1 MIKNILKRMIAL
13 SLAGCLVLTGCNKQ
27 QTEKTDTAE
36 HTQEWKTAE
45 TTPFGRYPEEVIYT
59 LGKMTGMNNS
69 NLPKGDTYED
79 NGYTRYL
86 KKQLNIQNK
95 DVFEAG
101 ENDNYQETVS
111 MTIASRELPDVM
123 VVNDMDMLQL
133 LVDNDLIEDLTQ
145 VYEDCTSSRIKDIYN
160 SYGSEIL
167 DNVTFDGKLMALPE
181 TNIDDGPSLC
191 WLRKDWMDKLGL
203 DAPETVEDVENIVH
217 EFVQKDPGGNGKGE
231 TVGLVCDDELTG
243 GCGYS
248 YEYQNDIIFASFG
261 AFPKQW
267 IYNKDGEVVYG
278 SVQNEAKAALGKL
291 RQMYQQGT
299 LDNNFLMR
307 ESSNIIELIV
317 SGKCGSFFGPWW
329 SPNNPLMSAMQKN
342 PNAEWQ
348 PYLIQTDKDG
358 QTSFASQN
366 PNDKYVVVRKGYKHP
381 EIVMKIVS
389 VLFDD
394 LRYDEEDVR
403 EMERYYQDNVDPTAR
418 PLAINVDY
426 KDALMRCYD
435 SLKDAIQGRKKLEDL
450 GLLEGAYYISCSKYL
465 DRKKDTSAQRS
476 WEDWAAY
483 ASRMTA
489 CSVLRKGQTRQVKS
503 LFFGETKTMK
513 SNWWRLEELEKK
525 VYLEIVTGQK
535 PLSYFDE
542 FVKEWNRQGGEKIR
556 GEVAQELKGK

>member
-27 QTEKTDTAE
+27 QTEKKDTAE

-358 QTSFASQN
+358 RTSFASQN

-450 GLLEGAYYISCSKYL
+450 GLLEGAYYISCSKYI
-465 DRKKDTSAQRS
+465 DRKKDTSAQKS

>member
-13 SLAGCLVLTGCNKQ
+13 SLASCLVLTGCNKQ

-167 DNVTFDGKLMALPE
+167 DNVTFNGKLMALPE

-465 DRKKDTSAQRS
+465 DRKKDTSAQKS

-525 VYLEIVTGQK
+525 AYLEIVTVQK

-556 GEVAQELKGK
+556 GEVAQELKRK

>member
-1 MIKNILKRMIAL
+1 MIAL

-123 VVNDMDMLQL
+123 VVNDMEMLQL

-203 DAPETVEDVENIVH
+203 DAPKTVEDVENIVH

-465 DRKKDTSAQRS
+465 DRKKDTSAQKS

-525 VYLEIVTGQK
+525 AYLEIVTGQK

>member
-45 TTPFGRYPEEVIYT
+45 TAPFGRYPEEVIYT

-160 SYGSEIL
+160 SYGGEIL

-291 RQMYQQGT
+291 RKMYQQGT

-465 DRKKDTSAQRS
+465 DRKKDTSAQKS

>member
-1 MIKNILKRMIAL
+1 MIAL

-203 DAPETVEDVENIVH
+203 DAPKTVEDVENIVH

-291 RQMYQQGT
+291 RKMYQQGT

-465 DRKKDTSAQRS
+465 DRKKDTSAQKS

-556 GEVAQELKGK
+556 GEVAQELKGR

>member
-1 MIKNILKRMIAL
+1 MIKNILKRMMAL

-27 QTEKTDTAE
+27 QTEKTDTADNI
-36 HTQEWKTAE
+36 QEWKTAE
-45 TTPFGRYPEEVIYT
+45 TTPFGRYPAEVVYT

-133 LVDNDLIEDLTQ
+133 LVDNDLVEDLTQ
-145 VYEDCTSSRIKDIYN
+145 VYEYCTSSRIKDIYN

-167 DNVTFDGKLMALPE
+167 DNVTFDGKLVALPE

-203 DAPETVEDVENIVH
+203 DAPKTVEDVENIVH

-465 DRKKDTSAQRS
+465 DRKKDTSAQKS

-525 VYLEIVTGQK
+525 AYLEIVTGQK

-556 GEVAQELKGK
+556 GEVAQELKVK

>member
-1 MIKNILKRMIAL
+1 MMAL

-27 QTEKTDTAE
+27 QTEKTDTADNI
-36 HTQEWKTAE
+36 QEWKTAE

-465 DRKKDTSAQRS
+465 DRKKDTSAQKS

-525 VYLEIVTGQK
+525 AYLEIVTGQK

>member
-27 QTEKTDTAE
+27 QTEKKDTAE

-133 LVDNDLIEDLTQ
+133 LVDNGLIEDLTQ

-167 DNVTFDGKLMALPE
+167 DNVTFNGKLMALPE

-191 WLRKDWMDKLGL
+191 WLRKDWMDKLDL

-358 QTSFASQN
+358 RTSFASQN

-450 GLLEGAYYISCSKYL
+450 GLLEGAYYISCSKYI
-465 DRKKDTSAQRS
+465 DRKKDTSAQKS

-525 VYLEIVTGQK
+525 AYLEIVTGQK

>member
-13 SLAGCLVLTGCNKQ
+13 SLTGCLVLTGCSKQ

-167 DNVTFDGKLMALPE
+167 DNVMFDGKLMALPE

-465 DRKKDTSAQRS
+465 DRKKDTSAQKS

-556 GEVAQELKGK
+556 GEVAQELKGR

>member
-13 SLAGCLVLTGCNKQ
+13 SLAGCLVLTGSNKQ

-123 VVNDMDMLQL
+123 VVNDMEMLQL

-203 DAPETVEDVENIVH
+203 DAPKTVEDVENIVH

-465 DRKKDTSAQRS
+465 DRKKETSAQKS

-525 VYLEIVTGQK
+525 AYLEIVTGQK

>member
-123 VVNDMDMLQL
+123 VVNDMEMLQL

-203 DAPETVEDVENIVH
+203 DAPKTVEDVENIGH
-217 EFVQKDPGGNGKGE
+217 ECVQKDPGGNGKGE

-465 DRKKDTSAQRS
+465 DRKKETSAQKS

-525 VYLEIVTGQK
+525 AYLEIVTGQK

>member
-1 MIKNILKRMIAL
+1 MIAL

-329 SPNNPLMSAMQKN
+329 SPNNPLMSAMQRN

-465 DRKKDTSAQRS
+465 DRKKDTSAQKS

>member
-1 MIKNILKRMIAL
+1 MIKNILKRMMAL

-27 QTEKTDTAE
+27 QTEKTDTADNI
-36 HTQEWKTAE
+36 QEWKTAE
-45 TTPFGRYPEEVIYT
+45 TTPFGRYPEEVVYT

-203 DAPETVEDVENIVH
+203 DAPKTVEDVENIVH
-217 EFVQKDPGGNGKGE
+217 EFVQRDPGGNGKGE

-465 DRKKDTSAQRS
+465 DRKKDTSAQKS

-525 VYLEIVTGQK
+525 AYLEIVTGQK

>member
-27 QTEKTDTAE
+27 QTEKKDTAE

-465 DRKKDTSAQRS
+465 DRKKDTSAQKS

-525 VYLEIVTGQK
+525 AYLEIVTGQK

-556 GEVAQELKGK
+556 GEVAQELKGR

>member
-1 MIKNILKRMIAL
+1 MIAL

-27 QTEKTDTAE
+27 QTEKTDTADNI
-36 HTQEWKTAE
+36 QEWKTAE
-45 TTPFGRYPEEVIYT
+45 TTPFGRYPEEVVYT

-133 LVDNDLIEDLTQ
+133 LVDNDLVEDLTQ

-167 DNVTFDGKLMALPE
+167 DNVTFDGKLVALPE

-261 AFPKQW
+261 SFPKQW

-465 DRKKDTSAQRS
+465 DRKKDTSAQKS

-489 CSVLRKGQTRQVKS
+489 CSVLKKGQTRQVKS

-525 VYLEIVTGQK
+525 AYLEIVTGQK

>member
-203 DAPETVEDVENIVH
+203 DAPKTVEDVENIVH

-261 AFPKQW
+261 SFPKQW

-465 DRKKDTSAQRS
+465 DRKKDTSAQKS

-489 CSVLRKGQTRQVKS
+489 CSVLKKGQTRQVKS

-525 VYLEIVTGQK
+525 AYLEIVTGQK

>member
-1 MIKNILKRMIAL
+1 MIAL
-13 SLAGCLVLTGCNKQ
+13 SLAGCHVLTGCNKQ

-123 VVNDMDMLQL
+123 
-133 LVDNDLIEDLTQ
+133 VDNDLIEDLTQ

-394 LRYDEEDVR
+394 LRYDEDDVR

-465 DRKKDTSAQRS
+465 DRKKDTSAQKS

-525 VYLEIVTGQK
+525 AYLEIVTGQK

>member
-27 QTEKTDTAE
+27 QTEKTDTADNI
-36 HTQEWKTAE
+36 QEWKTAE
-45 TTPFGRYPEEVIYT
+45 TTPFGRYPEEVVYT

-203 DAPETVEDVENIVH
+203 DAPKTVEDVENIVH

-291 RQMYQQGT
+291 RQMYQQGI

-465 DRKKDTSAQRS
+465 DRKKDTSAQKS

-525 VYLEIVTGQK
+525 AYLEIVTGQK

>member
-1 MIKNILKRMIAL
+1 MIAL

-465 DRKKDTSAQRS
+465 DRKKDTSAQKS

-489 CSVLRKGQTRQVKS
+489 CSVLKNGQTRQVKS

-525 VYLEIVTGQK
+525 AYLEIVTGQK

>member
-1 MIKNILKRMIAL
+1 MIAL

-133 LVDNDLIEDLTQ
+133 LVDNGLIEDLTQ

-167 DNVTFDGKLMALPE
+167 DNVTFNGKLMALPE

-191 WLRKDWMDKLGL
+191 WLRKDWMDKLDL

-358 QTSFASQN
+358 RTSFASQN

-450 GLLEGAYYISCSKYL
+450 GLLEGAYYISCSKYI
-465 DRKKDTSAQRS
+465 DRKKDTSAQKS

>member
-1 MIKNILKRMIAL
+1 MAL

-167 DNVTFDGKLMALPE
+167 DNVTFNGKLMALPE

-191 WLRKDWMDKLGL
+191 WLRKDWMDKLDL

-291 RQMYQQGT
+291 RRMYQQGT

-358 QTSFASQN
+358 RTSFASQN

-465 DRKKDTSAQRS
+465 DRKKDTSAQKS

-525 VYLEIVTGQK
+525 AYLEIVTGQK

>member
-133 LVDNDLIEDLTQ
+133 LVDNGLIEDLTQ

-167 DNVTFDGKLMALPE
+167 DNVTFNGKLMALPE

-191 WLRKDWMDKLGL
+191 WLRKDWMDKLDL

-465 DRKKDTSAQRS
+465 DRKKDTSAQKS

>member
-123 VVNDMDMLQL
+123 VVNDMEMLQL

-203 DAPETVEDVENIVH
+203 DAPKTVEDVENIVH

-342 PNAEWQ
+342 PNSEWQ

-465 DRKKDTSAQRS
+465 DRKKETSAQKS

-525 VYLEIVTGQK
+525 AYLEIVTGQK

>member
-1 MIKNILKRMIAL
+1 MMAL

-27 QTEKTDTAE
+27 QTEKTDTADNI
-36 HTQEWKTAE
+36 QEWKTAE
-45 TTPFGRYPEEVIYT
+45 TTPFGRYPEEVVYT

-133 LVDNDLIEDLTQ
+133 LVDNDLVENLTQ
-145 VYEDCTSSRIKDIYN
+145 VYADCTSSRIKDIYN

-167 DNVTFDGKLMALPE
+167 NNVTFDGKLMALPE

-465 DRKKDTSAQRS
+465 DRKKDTSAQKS

-489 CSVLRKGQTRQVKS
+489 CSVLKKGQTRQVKS

-556 GEVAQELKGK
+556 GEVAQELKGR

>member
-1 MIKNILKRMIAL
+1 MIKNILQRMIAL

-160 SYGSEIL
+160 SYGGEIL

-203 DAPETVEDVENIVH
+203 DAPKTVEDVENIVH

-465 DRKKDTSAQRS
+465 DRKKDTSAQKS

>member
-27 QTEKTDTAE
+27 QTEKTDTTE

-160 SYGSEIL
+160 SYGGEIL

-291 RQMYQQGT
+291 RKMYQQGT

-465 DRKKDTSAQRS
+465 DRKKDTSAQKS

>member
-1 MIKNILKRMIAL
+1 MIAL

-27 QTEKTDTAE
+27 QTEKTDTADNI
-36 HTQEWKTAE
+36 QEWKTAE
-45 TTPFGRYPEEVIYT
+45 TTPFGRYPEEVVYT

-203 DAPETVEDVENIVH
+203 DAPKTVEDVENIVH

-291 RQMYQQGT
+291 RQMYQQGI

-465 DRKKDTSAQRS
+465 DRKKDTSAQKS

-525 VYLEIVTGQK
+525 AYLEIVTGQK

>member
-1 MIKNILKRMIAL
+1 MIAL

-45 TTPFGRYPEEVIYT
+45 TTPFERYPEEVIYT

-167 DNVTFDGKLMALPE
+167 DNVTFDGKLVALPE

-381 EIVMKIVS
+381 EIIMKIVS

-465 DRKKDTSAQRS
+465 DRKKDTSAQKS

-525 VYLEIVTGQK
+525 AYLEIVTGQK

>member
-167 DNVTFDGKLMALPE
+167 DNVTFNGKLMALPE

-465 DRKKDTSAQRS
+465 DRKKDTSAQKS

>member
-1 MIKNILKRMIAL
+1 MIAL

-167 DNVTFDGKLMALPE
+167 DNVTFNGKLMALPE

-191 WLRKDWMDKLGL
+191 WLRKDWMDKLDL

-317 SGKCGSFFGPWW
+317 SGRCGSFFGPWW

-358 QTSFASQN
+358 RTSFASQN

-450 GLLEGAYYISCSKYL
+450 GLLEGAYYISCSKYI
-465 DRKKDTSAQRS
+465 DRKKDTSAQKS

-525 VYLEIVTGQK
+525 AYLEIVTGQK

>member
-1 MIKNILKRMIAL
+1 MIAL

-27 QTEKTDTAE
+27 QTEKKDTAE

-203 DAPETVEDVENIVH
+203 DAPKTVEDVENIVH

-465 DRKKDTSAQRS
+465 DRKKDTSAQKS

-556 GEVAQELKGK
+556 GEVAQELKGR

>member
-1 MIKNILKRMIAL
+1 MIAL
-13 SLAGCLVLTGCNKQ
+13 SLTGCLVLTGCSKQ

-167 DNVTFDGKLMALPE
+167 DNVMFDGKLMALPE

-217 EFVQKDPGGNGKGE
+217 EFVQKNPGGNGKGE

-358 QTSFASQN
+358 QISFASQN

-465 DRKKDTSAQRS
+465 DRKKDTSAQKS

>member
-1 MIKNILKRMIAL
+1 MIKNILKRMMAL

-27 QTEKTDTAE
+27 QTEKTDTADNI
-36 HTQEWKTAE
+36 QEWKTAE

-133 LVDNDLIEDLTQ
+133 LVDNDLVEDLTQ

-203 DAPETVEDVENIVH
+203 DAPKTVEDVENIVH

-465 DRKKDTSAQRS
+465 DRKKDTSAQKS

-525 VYLEIVTGQK
+525 AYLEIVTGQK

>member
-160 SYGSEIL
+160 SYGGEIL

-203 DAPETVEDVENIVH
+203 DAPKTVEDVENIVH

-403 EMERYYQDNVDPTAR
+403 EMERYYQDNVDLTAR

-465 DRKKDTSAQRS
+465 DRKKDTSAQKS

>member
-1 MIKNILKRMIAL
+1 MIKNILKRMMAL

-27 QTEKTDTAE
+27 QTEKTDTADNI
-36 HTQEWKTAE
+36 QEWKTAE
-45 TTPFGRYPEEVIYT
+45 TTPFGRYPAEVVYT

-133 LVDNDLIEDLTQ
+133 LVDNDLVEDLTQ

-167 DNVTFDGKLMALPE
+167 DNVTFDGKLVALPE

-381 EIVMKIVS
+381 EIIMKIVS

-465 DRKKDTSAQRS
+465 DRKKDTSAQKS

-525 VYLEIVTGQK
+525 AYLEIVTGQK

>member
-160 SYGSEIL
+160 SYGGEIL

-203 DAPETVEDVENIVH
+203 DAPKTVEDVENIVH

-465 DRKKDTSAQRS
+465 DRKKDTSAQKS

-489 CSVLRKGQTRQVKS
+489 CSVLRKGQTRQVKL

>member
-1 MIKNILKRMIAL
+1 MIAL

-27 QTEKTDTAE
+27 QTEKKDTAE

-465 DRKKDTSAQRS
+465 DRKKDTSAQKS

-556 GEVAQELKGK
+556 GEVAQELKGR

>member
-13 SLAGCLVLTGCNKQ
+13 SLTGCLVLTGCSKQ

-465 DRKKDTSAQRS
+465 DRKKDTSAQKS

-556 GEVAQELKGK
+556 GEVAQELKGR

>member
-1 MIKNILKRMIAL
+1 MIAL

-203 DAPETVEDVENIVH
+203 DAPKTVEDVENIVH

-329 SPNNPLMSAMQKN
+329 SPNNPLMSAMQNN

-465 DRKKDTSAQRS
+465 DRKKDTSAQKS

-489 CSVLRKGQTRQVKS
+489 CSVLKKGQTRQVKS

-525 VYLEIVTGQK
+525 AYLEIVTGQK

>member
-1 MIKNILKRMIAL
+1 MIKNILKRMISL

-167 DNVTFDGKLMALPE
+167 DNVTFNGKLMALPE

-203 DAPETVEDVENIVH
+203 DAPKTVEDVENIVH

-465 DRKKDTSAQRS
+465 DRKKDTSAQQS

-489 CSVLRKGQTRQVKS
+489 CSVLKKGQTRQVKS

-525 VYLEIVTGQK
+525 AYLEIVTGQK